1 MVYWNQDNERSCFM
15 KCVKCGHEMEGGYS
29 LRLALA
35 GTVKIEKMEIKKNSM
50 QPEVCVCPN
59 CGKVE
64 IYVDPQSRG
73 RFL

>member
-1 MVYWNQDNERSCFM
+1 M
-15 KCVKCGHEMEGGYS
+15 KCVKCGHEMEGGFS
-29 LRLALA
+29 FRLALA

-64 IYVDPQSRG
+64 TVSYTHLTLPTIA
-73 RFL
+73 

>member
-1 MVYWNQDNERSCFM
+1 M
-15 KCVKCGHEMEGGYS
+15 KCVKYGHEMGGGYS
-29 LRLALA
+29 FRLALA
-35 GTVKIEKMEIKKNSM
+35 GPVKIEKMEIKKNSM